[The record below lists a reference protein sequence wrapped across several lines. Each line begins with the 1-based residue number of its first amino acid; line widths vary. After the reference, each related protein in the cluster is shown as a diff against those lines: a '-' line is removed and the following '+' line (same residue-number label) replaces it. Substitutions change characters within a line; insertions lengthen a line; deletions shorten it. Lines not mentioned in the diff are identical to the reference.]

1 MQPRDFL
8 SHLPCPKLSRSK
20 LEIGNFGRRSNFAP
34 APPLPLPPFPHIAM
48 AKTDKKEKKS
58 AAAPKA
64 KEVKKAGPA
73 KVVSSKEILAKA
85 MKAKADP
92 VRLIF
97 RFSVGYRY

>member
-1 MQPRDFL
+1 
-8 SHLPCPKLSRSK
+8 
-20 LEIGNFGRRSNFAP
+20 
-34 APPLPLPPFPHIAM
+34 M

-97 RFSVGYRY
+97 RFSVVYRY